1 MNIHA
6 RLRAVHDLSMPRAR
20 EVAGLHEY
28 DGRAQDLSAAGV
40 RRGLTTLGQGDRAAD
55 SDDEI
60 RLRAAEQSLRVR
72 LGDLA
77 RHRSDPLLHVANLDL
92 AGYEREY
99 ASAGQRRTARQAHLW
114 QWPDAVA
121 VAIETLD
128 RVTAPAA
135 RAACPAARGLA
146 ALIRDDDHGA
156 GPARAAIAR
165 LVAHLDAVAGQGEPA
180 AALGGPALTRLLA
193 ADEAIDVNLTE
204 LAERADA
211 ERHRV
216 RALLDESCRRID
228 PLGSTKATMKTLL
241 ADRPTPDQLPAWT
254 RATVLEVLE
263 WAAGLGLPTDG
274 TCLVGLVPPSQPWQV
289 ATMTA
294 AAPAEP
300 DGPSWFRVNPGDPS
314 WSAAQRRDWLSMFA
328 RHALPVIALH
338 EVAPGHFTHG
348 RALREATTEVRRTL
362 IHDGFSEGWAHYV
375 EELAL
380 EEGFRGG
387 DPRFAAAV
395 ARDALLRVTRMA
407 CVIGLHTGTMTQQ
420 EAVQRFKTDAFLAGP
435 AAEIA
440 ANRVVLNPTGICYT
454 WGKLL
459 IRDLRERARQEWG
472 AGFSLRRFHTAL
484 LGLGSPPLGL
494 LGTAL
499 RAG

>member
-1 MNIHA
+1 M
-6 RLRAVHDLSMPRAR
+6 
-20 EVAGLHEY
+20 
-28 DGRAQDLSAAGV
+28 
-40 RRGLTTLGQGDRAAD
+40 
-55 SDDEI
+55 
-60 RLRAAEQSLRVR
+60 
-72 LGDLA
+72 
-77 RHRSDPLLHVANLDL
+77 
-92 AGYEREY
+92 
-99 ASAGQRRTARQAHLW
+99 
-114 QWPDAVA
+114 
-121 VAIETLD
+121 
-128 RVTAPAA
+128 
-135 RAACPAARGLA
+135 
-146 ALIRDDDHGA
+146 
-156 GPARAAIAR
+156 
-165 LVAHLDAVAGQGEPA
+165 
-180 AALGGPALTRLLA
+180 
-193 ADEAIDVNLTE
+193 
-204 LAERADA
+204 
-211 ERHRV
+211 

-241 ADRPTPDQLPAWT
+241 ADRPTADQLPSWT
-254 RATVLEVLE
+254 SGTVQEVLD
-263 WAAGLGLPTDG
+263 WTAGLGLATDG

-348 RALREATTEVRRTL
+348 RALREAGTEVRRTL

-380 EEGFRGG
+380 EEGFRDG

-407 CVIGLHTGTMTQQ
+407 CVIGLHTGTMTRQ

-435 AAEIA
+435 AAETA

-472 AGFSLRRFHTAL
+472 AQFSLRRFHTAL